1 MIKDSGDRR
10 EFGTGGHRDCAEGK
24 GRMDLLPFR
33 ALMEL
38 SKVFEEGAKK
48 YDDNNWRKGLPLSCY
63 VDSMSRHLAKWMI
76 GWRDEPHLEQAA
88 WNIMC
93 LIETKCM
100 IEEGLLPAD
109 LNDLPYNVL
118 EILDN
123 PNKIPPLRT
132 SSKRAPKEVAPGPVE
147 LGYVPKAVID
157 ALDNIRDGKYRPIQE
172 VIDEVQQQVKFPATG
187 GHITKG
193 HPAFPV
199 QEVLDKYYL
208 PTCTCSCAPVP
219 VGEPD
224 IRPVPIIVDHKC
236 VEEPF

>member
-1 MIKDSGDRR
+1 MTIKDSGARR
-10 EFGTGGHRDCAEGK
+10 EFGTGGQRDCAEGK

-63 VDSMSRHLAKWMI
+63 VDSMGRHMAKWMC

-123 PNKIPPLRT
+123 PHNIPPLRT
-132 SSKRAPKEVAPGPVE
+132 SNKRSSKTPPPDKEAIEAAMKDISEG
-147 LGYVPKAVID
+147 
-157 ALDNIRDGKYRPIQE
+157 RYRSIQE
-172 VIDEVQQQVKFPATG
+172 VIYDHESKLSP
-187 GHITKG
+187 
-193 HPAFPV
+193 
-199 QEVLDKYYL
+199 
-208 PTCTCSCAPVP
+208 P
-219 VGEPD
+219 VGEFQVLTPVD
-224 IRPVPIIVDHKC
+224 IGTGYDAHGEYSSLPQRIGSQ
-236 VEEPF
+236 ENPF